1 MNTSSTLV
9 SAIKGVG
16 EKTAKRLQS
25 MGLCKLGDFLT
36 FFPRAYEDRSNTV
49 TIFESTLAEGKVC
62 VRAMVRSTPVSTRI
76 SGGKTLVKVPVCDS
90 TGNMEMVFFNQ
101 PYVKNSIEVG
111 EEYVFFG
118 KVETFGK
125 RKSMTNP
132 IFEKAGFDG
141 KTGKLTPIYPKKEGV
156 KAHII
161 NSCVQMAIM
170 SAQWIKE
177 DPLPLYLREKY
188 KLCDMAQAYR
198 MIHQPDDWED
208 VRQARRR
215 LIFEELFMFCL
226 TTGYMSHAQRKKGI
240 KLQST
245 NLDDFYKTLPF
256 TPTDAQFK
264 AAEQIMKDMCSGQ
277 QMNRLLQGD
286 VGSGKTLVAAA
297 ASYVAVKNGGQAVIM
312 APTEILANQHFDTFS
327 RFFAPFG
334 IEVAL
339 LTSGMTAAEK
349 RLSKEK
355 IKSGEAKIVCGTH
368 ALIQDSVEYKNPY
381 LFVVDEQHRFGVK
394 QRAALHEKAGDAHFM
409 VMSATPI
416 PRTLTLIL
424 YGDLS
429 VSVLDQKPAGRKP
442 VQTFT
447 VPEGKRDGMYKMIS
461 ERAEVGEQTYIICPL
476 IEQSGE
482 EEENSEN
489 EKKAATDY
497 AKSLQKKLPKARIGL
512 MHGKLKS
519 AEKDAVMESFSK
531 GELDIL
537 VSTTVVEV
545 GVDAPGAQII
555 VIENAEMFGLS
566 QLHQLRGRVGR
577 GDKQAY
583 CFLMSKSDSAKDRLK
598 IMCQTSDGFKIAE
611 EDLRLRGPGDFLG
624 DRQHGSP
631 EFAVADLATDMT
643 ILSCAKQEAEEIIAK
658 DPTLKQNGLLLGKV
672 LEIMETKSA
681 TLN

>member
-1 MNTSSTLV
+1 MKALSTAVISLP
-9 SAIKGVG
+9 GVG

-36 FFPRAYEDRSNTV
+36 FFPRAYEDRSKTV
-49 TIFESTLAEGKVC
+49 NIFESTLAEGKVC

-76 SGGKTLVKVPVCDS
+76 SGGKTIVKVPVCDS

-101 PYVKNSIEVG
+101 PYVKNNLEVG
-111 EEYVFFG
+111 AEYVFFG

-132 IFEKAGFDG
+132 IFEPAELNA
-141 KTGKLTPIYPKKEGV
+141 KTGKLTAIYPGTARLKPRV
-156 KAHII
+156 V
-161 NSCVQMAIM
+161 NSCVELALL
-170 SAQWIKE
+170 SAEWIRE
-177 DPLPLYLREKY
+177 DPLPRHLREKY
-188 KLCDMAQAYR
+188 KLCGIEQAYQ
-198 MIHQPDDWED
+198 MIHRPNDWED
-208 VRQARRR
+208 VKQARRR

-240 KLQST
+240 KLAPVK
-245 NLDDFYKTLPF
+245 LDEFYSTLPF
-256 TPTDAQFK
+256 IPTDAQIN
-264 AAEQIMKDMCSGQ
+264 AAEQILRDMCSGEK
-277 QMNRLLQGD
+277 MNRLLQGD

-297 ASYVAVKNGGQAVIM
+297 ASYAAVKNGGQAVIM
-312 APTEILANQHFDTFS
+312 APTEILANQHYETFT

-334 IEVAL
+334 VECAL

-349 RLSKEK
+349 KAAKAR
-355 IKSGEAKIVCGTH
+355 IKNGEAKIVCGTH
-368 ALIQDSVEYKNPY
+368 ALIQDSVEYCNPY
-381 LFVVDEQHRFGVK
+381 LFVVDEQHRFGVR

-442 VQTFT
+442 VLTYT
-447 VPEGKRDGMYKMIS
+447 VPEHKRDGMYKMIW
-461 ERAEVGEQTYIICPL
+461 ERAQAGEQTYIICPL
-476 IEQSGE
+476 IEQGE
-482 EEENSEN
+482 DSEEN
-489 EKKAATDY
+489 EKKAATEY
-497 AKSLQKKLPKARIGL
+497 AKTLQKKLPNARIGL
-512 MHGKLKS
+512 MHGKLRS

-583 CFLMSKSDSAKDRLK
+583 CFLMSKVDSAKDRLK
-598 IMCQTSDGFKIAE
+598 IMCQTNDGFKIAE

-643 ILSCAKQEAEEIIAK
+643 ILSCAKEEAEKIITA
-658 DPTLKQNGLLLGKV
+658 DPRLKQNGTLLDKV
-672 LEIMETKSA
+672 LEIMASKIT
-681 TLN
+681 TFN